1 MNFPQLFTRYLS
13 IMCVFQMKLV
23 IYNNNDP
30 NIITFSGWTVPNIK
44 MAPNVNIKGGIGS
57 FVEHHWPGLN
67 TYSPIDFEFGIED
80 IIYYLGPVINS
91 KSLDGMDT
99 FCSMGA
105 KIGTTTS
112 VPTINQV
119 GIRLFQSMYEL
130 F

>member
-30 NIITFSGWTVPNIK
+30 NIITFSGWTIPNIK

-67 TYSPIDFEFGIED
+67 TYFPIDLECGIED
-80 IIYYLGPVINS
+80 IIYYLRPGNNS
-91 KSLDGMDT
+91 ISCDGMDLL
-99 FCSMGA
+99 CSMGA
-105 KIGTTTS
+105 KICTKTS

-119 GIRLFQSMYEL
+119 GIQLFQSMYEL
-130 F
+130 S